1 MPREFGRN
9 KRVGDQ
15 VQRELAVMIQREQT
29 LPGLHL
35 VTVSSVEV
43 SPDLVNAKV
52 FVTSLDADA
61 DKQQV
66 VDALN
71 ELAGHFRHLLSKKLT
86 LRIVPRLKFKN
97 GCLMRRKPG
106 IPAAWTSPQPACCQF
121 VWAKRRNL
129 PLIC

>member
-35 VTVSSVEV
+35 VTVSSVDV
-43 SPDLVNAKV
+43 SPDLANAKV
-52 FVTSLDADA
+52 FVTSLDAEA

-66 VDALN
+66 VDVLN
-71 ELAGHFRHLLSKKLT
+71 ELAGHFRHLLSKKLS
-86 LRIVPRLKFKN
+86 LRIVPRLKFVYDYSIER
-97 GCLMRRKPG
+97 GSYMS
-106 IPAAWTSPQPACCQF
+106 A
-121 VWAKRRNL
+121 
-129 PLIC
+129 LIDSLKTGKDSEE